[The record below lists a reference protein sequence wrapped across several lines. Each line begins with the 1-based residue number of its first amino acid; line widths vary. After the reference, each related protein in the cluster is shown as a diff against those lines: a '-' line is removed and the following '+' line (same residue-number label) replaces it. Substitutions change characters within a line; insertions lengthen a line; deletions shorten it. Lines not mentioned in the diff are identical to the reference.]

1 MDSVLLLCWLKGKQM
16 PRTTTT
22 AALHV
27 LSTFFS
33 KRMPPKEEA
42 KTSINYMEAITK
54 CKYKGNM
61 YYTFI
66 THLNTDKYTQFVI
79 SPRILG

>member
-1 MDSVLLLCWLKGKQM
+1 
-16 PRTTTT
+16 
-22 AALHV
+22 
-27 LSTFFS
+27 
-33 KRMPPKEEA
+33 
-42 KTSINYMEAITK
+42 MEAITK

-79 SPRILG
+79 SPRILGWLSYIYSIYGETSTSDRVFSSSSSIDIVVNHLPHSR